1 MEPVSDIYL
10 APTAVIDSDSRTVRE
25 YARVT
30 AGNAGDPEEKAIRLF
45 YAVRDGIWY
54 DPYTP
59 FHRPEHYRA
68 SAVLE
73 RGRAFCI
80 PKAALLCALGRACG
94 IPSRIGF
101 ATVRNHLA
109 TRQLLDF
116 IGTDLFVYHGYTE
129 FLLGDRWVKAT
140 PTFNRE
146 LCIRHRVAPLAFD
159 GRTDAV
165 FQAYNGEKRQF
176 MEYVD
181 DHGVYP
187 DVPVETVVAAWKKVY
202 GRDRV
207 EKWIADLEAAGT
219 GSIRRFE
226 TEDVVS

>member
-1 MEPVSDIYL
+1 MEPASDIYL
-10 APTAVIDSDSRTVRE
+10 TPTAIIDSDNRTVMA
-25 YARVT
+25 YARVA
-30 AGNAGDPEEKAIRLF
+30 AGNARDPVEKAIRLF

-73 RGRAFCI
+73 RGRGFCI
-80 PKAALLCALGRACG
+80 PKAALLCALGRACE

-146 LCIRHRVAPLAFD
+146 LCLRHRVAPLAFD

-165 FQAYNGEKRQF
+165 FQAYNEEKRQF

-187 DVPVETVVAAWKKVY
+187 DVPVETVVASWKAVY

>member
-1 MEPVSDIYL
+1 MEPASDIYL
-10 APTAVIDSDSRTVRE
+10 TPTAIIDSDNRTVME

-30 AGNAGDPEEKAIRLF
+30 AGNARDPAEKAIRLF

-73 RGRAFCI
+73 RGRGFCI
-80 PKAALLCALGRACG
+80 PKAALLCALGRACE

-146 LCIRHRVAPLAFD
+146 LCLRHRVAPLAFD

-165 FQAYNGEKRQF
+165 FQAYNEEKRQF

-187 DVPVETVVAAWKKVY
+187 DVPVETVVAAWKAVY

-207 EKWIADLEAAGT
+207 EKWIADLDAAGT